1 MYICDVKIDK
11 LLDVLMIYCRE
22 VLLSGISPKAGESN
36 CEGGT
41 FAFIQKF
48 RFDVTVFSDSPI
60 PVKEN
65 MIGRDGTYSET
76 LANIEERAH
85 VKRARSIRPEDGTN
99 AEFLRQA
106 LPIVTSKSHLE
117 HGLFFAAFGKSIQ
130 RFFEIFQNMFG
141 DPTTDFTHDLLLTH
155 VQGDAGGFMYCPSAD
170 ELQYVPTFTEST
182 IYPSIPFWM
191 KYKSSNPLLFYN
203 HIQYLYYMTTNQYA
217 GGDPP
222 SKRVLHLLSTTF
234 QRWHSTW

>member
-1 MYICDVKIDK
+1 M
-11 LLDVLMIYCRE
+11 
-22 VLLSGISPKAGESN
+22 LLSGHSHHPGESN
-36 CEGGT
+36 CAGGT
-41 FAFIQKF
+41 FAFLQKF
-48 RFDVTVFSDSPI
+48 KLDVDIFSESPI

-85 VKRARSIRPEDGTN
+85 IKRARNVRPEDGTN

-106 LPIVTSKSHLE
+106 LPIVIPDSPQE
-117 HGLFFAAFGKSIQ
+117 QGLFFAAFGRSTK
-130 RFFEIFQNMFG
+130 RFFEILERMFG
-141 DPTTDFTHDLLLTH
+141 DPSTAFTHDLLLTH
-155 VQGDAGGFMYCPSAD
+155 VQGEDGGLVYCPSTN
-170 ELQYVPTFTEST
+170 ELQCIPKFTDAT
-182 IYPSIPFWM
+182 LYPEIAFWM

-222 SKRVLHLLSTTF
+222 SCRVLHLLSQIF